1 MEDCLIIGI
10 DIVEGKDISCMSVIR
25 KNGEEMQVI
34 NQLYNKEAEDIYY
47 KLINV
52 RAKAQYPLIQEEAI
66 KRGMNR
72 INNIYPYKEIL
83 ETIEETIKLKCYPEN
98 ERNFILNNSMPKKM
112 CEILAVFWLTHTND
126 EFFNYFGFNW
136 VPPMK
141 LQEKARTIINISG
154 REEAE
159 RLANMTL
166 VNFKKQDIGITEK
179 DLLKTIENNI
189 VSSFGVPKNY
199 LKGATNEN

>member
-10 DIVEGKDISCMSVIR
+10 DIAEGKDISCMSVIR

-34 NQLYNKEAEDIYY
+34 NQLFNKEAEDIYY

-52 RAKAQYPLIQEEAI
+52 RAKEKFPLIQEEAI
-66 KRGMNR
+66 KRGMNK
-72 INNIYPYKEIL
+72 ICNIYSYKEIL
-83 ETIEETIKLKCYPEN
+83 ETMKETMKLKHYTEN
-98 ERNFILNNSMPKKM
+98 ERNYILNNSIPKKM
-112 CEILAVFWLTHTND
+112 SEILAVFWLTHTND

-141 LQEKARTIINISG
+141 LQEKARTLINTRG

-159 RLANMTL
+159 KLANMAL
-166 VNFKKQDIGITEK
+166 INFKKSDMELDKEILKDIEKNITINFGI
-179 DLLKTIENNI
+179 
-189 VSSFGVPKNY
+189 PKNY
-199 LKGATNEN
+199 LKGATYE

>member
-10 DIVEGKDISCMSVIR
+10 DIAEGKDISCMSVIR

-52 RAKAQYPLIQEEAI
+52 HAKAQLPLIQEEAI
-66 KRGMNR
+66 KRGMN
-72 INNIYPYKEIL
+72 NIYNIYSYKEIL
-83 ETIEETIKLKCYPEN
+83 ETMKETIKLKHYTEN
-98 ERNFILNNSMPKKM
+98 ERNYILNNSIPKKM
-112 CEILAVFWLTHTND
+112 SEILSVFWLTHTND

-141 LQEKARTIINISG
+141 LQEKARTIINIKG

-159 RLANMTL
+159 KLANMAL
-166 VNFKKQDIGITEK
+166 VNFKKSDMELDKEILKDIEK
-179 DLLKTIENNI
+179 I
-189 VSSFGVPKNY
+189 
-199 LKGATNEN
+199 